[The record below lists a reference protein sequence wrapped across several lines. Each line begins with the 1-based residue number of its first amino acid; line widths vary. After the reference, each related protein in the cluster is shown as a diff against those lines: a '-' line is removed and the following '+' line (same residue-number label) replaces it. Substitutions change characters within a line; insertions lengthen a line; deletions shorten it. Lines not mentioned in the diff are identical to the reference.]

1 MTSARRPSN
10 GSNID
15 VNNDILTNDN
25 YNNNEIA
32 KLTFLATMSHGTG
45 DVTKITVGDTVNN
58 EGVGDTPPTNL
69 PEETAFP
76 TSAQCDDGGEEGT
89 VGAQMRGV
97 VSDSISAN
105 QCGAPDG
112 PERPEPERLRPTSKS
127 THESNRMETDEAG
140 AAKSTYM
147 DQCGA
152 PDGPERPEPGR
163 LRPTDENTHDSTR
176 MKSCEAEGANSVYVD
191 QCGVPDRL
199 VPEPGRLRP
208 TEESTH
214 ESSRMRDEAGAASTR
229 SDTATGDQCRGAPGE
244 GYTRGSTGLQ
254 TPSSKAGE
262 AAGGGSHGGS
272 AMTASERATTA
283 RRQS

>member
-1 MTSARRPSN
+1 MDTGSTPTQEMTSARRASD

-45 DVTKITVGDTVNN
+45 DVAKITVGDTVDN

-76 TSAQCDDGGEEGT
+76 TSAQCDDSGEEGT
-89 VGAQMRGV
+89 VVARMRGV
-97 VSDSISAN
+97 VSDSSSAN
-105 QCGAPDG
+105 QCGKPDG
-112 PERPEPERLRPTSKS
+112 PESPEPEKLRPTSKS
-127 THESNRMETDEAG
+127 TLESNRMETDEAG
-140 AAKSTYM
+140 AARSTYM

-176 MKSCEAEGANSVYVD
+176 KKLGDAEVANRVYV
-191 QCGVPDRL
+191 
-199 VPEPGRLRP
+199 E
-208 TEESTH
+208 
-214 ESSRMRDEAGAASTR
+214 
-229 SDTATGDQCRGAPGE
+229 
-244 GYTRGSTGLQ
+244 
-254 TPSSKAGE
+254 
-262 AAGGGSHGGS
+262 
-272 AMTASERATTA
+272 
-283 RRQS
+283 